1 MITPP
6 ETIFEV
12 VTRLQEAGH
21 EAWLVGGCVRDRLLG
36 RWPGDWDVTTNAEP
50 EVVMGL
56 FERTVPTGL
65 QHGTVTVVLGDEVVE
80 VTTYR
85 VDGDYTD
92 GRRPDS
98 VRFTRSLDE
107 DLARRD
113 FTMNAMAW
121 DPVRDVLA
129 DPFGGRR
136 DLDDR
141 LIRAVGDAQ
150 ARFTEDGLRPL
161 RAVRFQAVLD
171 FAIEASTLDAIPRT
185 LKTFRQVSAERIRV
199 ELYKIL
205 ASDHAGR
212 ALLVLSQTGLLK
224 AAMPAVGQL
233 PDPGLSHIA
242 GALTPPLP
250 TVDRLALLL
259 RPVADEA
266 DGVLRALRVSNE
278 DRRRVL
284 ALLRVAEEPANPPT
298 DAAVRALVA
307 RVTPTLLDAWLAW
320 RAAWDHD
327 DAPWRALAARIDALA
342 ARDRPLTAGD
352 LALDGK
358 ALMAQAGLAPSRRVG
373 QVQAWLLERVWE
385 DPSINTEAGLVRL
398 IPAAL
403 AAVP

>member
-1 MITPP
+1 
-6 ETIFEV
+6 
-12 VTRLQEAGH
+12 
-21 EAWLVGGCVRDRLLG
+21 
-36 RWPGDWDVTTNAEP
+36 
-50 EVVMGL
+50 MGL

-185 LKTFRQVSAERIRV
+185 LKTFRQVSAERIRWSSTRSSPRIT
-199 ELYKIL
+199 LG
-205 ASDHAGR
+205 GR
-212 ALLVLSQTGLLK
+212 S
-224 AAMPAVGQL
+224 
-233 PDPGLSHIA
+233 
-242 GALTPPLP
+242 
-250 TVDRLALLL
+250 
-259 RPVADEA
+259 
-266 DGVLRALRVSNE
+266 
-278 DRRRVL
+278 
-284 ALLRVAEEPANPPT
+284 
-298 DAAVRALVA
+298 
-307 RVTPTLLDAWLAW
+307 WC
-320 RAAWDHD
+320 
-327 DAPWRALAARIDALA
+327 
-342 ARDRPLTAGD
+342 
-352 LALDGK
+352 
-358 ALMAQAGLAPSRRVG
+358 
-373 QVQAWLLERVWE
+373 
-385 DPSINTEAGLVRL
+385 
-398 IPAAL
+398 
-403 AAVP
+403 